1 MAALIHKTLN
11 ANEPAP
17 NLMDYRAMRATF
29 SWDIA
34 CTERAGLPHGGLN
47 IAFEAV
53 DRWVASGQGEV
64 AALRWLGKNG
74 ERRDISYTELARLSN
89 RFAHSLEQ
97 LGIGPGD
104 RVCVLAGRIPE

>member
-34 CTERAGLPHGGLN
+34 CAEQARLPYDRLN

-53 DRWVASGQGEV
+53 DRWVATGQGEV
-64 AALRWLGKNG
+64 AALRWL
-74 ERRDISYTELARLSN
+74 E
-89 RFAHSLEQ
+89 
-97 LGIGPGD
+97 
-104 RVCVLAGRIPE
+104 V